1 MGKQIFSKGT
11 EPLDLRRRIDTL
23 MPKLLEAYPDRIVV
37 GLSRDHKKWAETA
50 RDIAKKLEYSS
61 TAEFLEAYGFTVE
74 RSLEKGG
81 RPKTADPEAVIEELK
96 RRYPNGSPFH
106 TLHDLA
112 KENPDLKGKLKT
124 ISNQGDRPFGVT
136 LRDHLINVGIL
147 KASTEGTPT
156 REKSLE
162 AQREN
167 LNELVKELQSRYPD
181 GRKRPKRTVELEMEN
196 PDLDIKSFTYRI
208 RQVYGQTVSEFFTEA
223 GLIAPEKPEAKAIVP
238 PESKRR
244 EHKRIPKGI
253 REIQAL
259 LAEGRIIRAS
269 MGIGDYAFVYETE
282 CPNCKKHKLV
292 RANLFAWSQHQISVF
307 EPEDWILRN
316 GEIQTLLDEHGI
328 NLTLDSTLE
337 NSFAAQ
343 RGTCTCHLDQTAMLP
358 FGSTDA
364 DCVSINDHG
373 DMTLAFYAE
382 GTLYEGRTERIEQH
396 SEGDLLV
403 YQRQPRNKFDKN
415 YIGIVDQAGKSLG
428 SMPASLSAS
437 IAPLVD
443 KKVVNIEAG
452 QIESIKTRAQRGP
465 QAKKAEICCS
475 ITLRPVNK
483 KDPWGWIIE
492 DRIKFL
498 KKRRDEINICGDG
511 SVTIPTKTQLSNYGI
526 TREPGAIKTYYL
538 VETYLTGSDSG
549 DCRYATDAL
558 VVGADVVLEQQGSF
572 AQGNRLITL
581 YDVNGNRLGN
591 IPNLLSSIMV
601 PLMDSGLLQIKLP
614 KYAGK
619 ESRPHAHPG
628 LKAMVAKITFLMVID
643 GPGSKAK
650 ELSLRNASILA
661 SIKGNPS
668 EQLTRLILYI
678 KANQLEIKYFLAL
691 NSDGILYL
699 VDPDHAPEED
709 LIVKDD
715 FGFECREDFGCFYL
729 FKQVPDEDPISIMF
743 ENEIPVGKLEHF
755 LDACDNE
762 EIDDE

>member
-1 MGKQIFSKGT
+1 MGKQIISKGT

-50 RDIAKKLEYSS
+50 HDIAKKLGYSS

-81 RPKTADPEAVIEELK
+81 RPKTADPVAVIAELK
-96 RRYPNGSPFH
+96 NRYPNGSPFH
-106 TLHDLA
+106 TVLDLA
-112 KENPDLKGKLKT
+112 KENPDLKGKMKT
-124 ISNQGDRPFGVT
+124 IANQGNQLFGVP
-136 LRDHLINVGIL
+136 LKEHLVNIGIL
-147 KASTEGTPT
+147 KPSDVRTSAH
-156 REKSLE
+156 RNSLAE
-162 AQREN
+162 DLDRV
-167 LNELVKELQSRYPD
+167 VKDLQSRYSD
-181 GRKRPKRTVELEMEN
+181 GRKRPNRLVDLEREN
-196 PDLDIKSFTYRI
+196 PDLEIKRLTYHISRI
-208 RQVYGQTVSEFFTEA
+208 YGKTVSEFFTEA
-223 GLIAPEKPEAKAIVP
+223 GLIVPEKPEAKEIVP

-259 LAEGRIIRAS
+259 LADGKIIRAS

-337 NSFAAQ
+337 NSFATQ

-358 FGSTDA
+358 FGSTNA

-396 SEGDLLV
+396 SKGDLLV

-452 QIESIKTRAQRGP
+452 HIESIKTRAQRGP

-475 ITLRPVNK
+475 ITLRPVNE
-483 KDPWGWIIE
+483 KDPWGWIIR
-492 DRIKFL
+492 DRLQFL
-498 KKRRDEINICGDG
+498 KKSRDEINICGNG

-526 TREPGAIKTYYL
+526 TIEPGALKTYFL

-581 YDVNGNRLGN
+581 YDVDGNRLGN

-601 PLMDSGLLQIKLP
+601 PLMESGLLQIKLP

-643 GPGSKAK
+643 EPGSKTK

-668 EQLTRLILYI
+668 EQLARLILYI

-715 FGFECREDFGCFYL
+715 FGFECSKDFGCFYL

-755 LDACDNE
+755 MDV
-762 EIDDE
+762 